1 MEKTSMLGI
10 STGTETIVLL
20 ESEPETRRLVSQI
33 LSLAG
38 YTVREASDG
47 AEAVRQIEEGIHT
60 ADLLL
65 ADIAAP
71 AMSSGEL
78 AQRLVQQYPNL
89 RLLLTAEPPGDQAV
103 QSVLPAG
110 AQVLAKPFSPG
121 ALMSKVRE
129 VLDGPFA
136 CPAARQ
142 AAASGG
148 YPAAG

>member
-1 MEKTSMLGI
+1 MLGI

-20 ESEPETRRLVSQI
+20 ESEPETRRLVSQM

-65 ADIAAP
+65 ADMAAP

-78 AQRLVQQYPNL
+78 AEHVIQQYPNL
-89 RLLLTAEPPGDQAV
+89 RVLLTAAAPDGQAV
-103 QSVLPAG
+103 QSALPSG

-129 VLDGPFA
+129 VLDGPCA
-136 CPAARQ
+136 YPAARG
-142 AAASGG
+142 AAANGS
-148 YPAAG
+148 YPVAG

>member
-1 MEKTSMLGI
+1 MLGI

-20 ESEPETRRLVSQI
+20 ASEPETRRLISQM

-47 AEAVRQIEEGIHT
+47 AEALRQIEAGIHT

-71 AMSSGEL
+71 AMSGGDL
-78 AQRLVQQYPNL
+78 AERLKQQYPNL
-89 RLLLTAEPPGDQAV
+89 RVLLTAELRDDQAI
-103 QSVLPAG
+103 QNALPGG

-136 CPAARQ
+136 CAAARQ

-148 YPAAG
+148 YPTAG

>member
-1 MEKTSMLGI
+1 MLGI

-20 ESEPETRRLVSQI
+20 ESEPETRRLISQM

-38 YTVREASDG
+38 YTVREATDS
-47 AEAVRQIEEGIHT
+47 AEALRQIEAGIHT

-65 ADIAAP
+65 ADMAAP
-71 AMSSGEL
+71 AISGGEL
-78 AQRLVQQYPNL
+78 AQRLTQQYPHL
-89 RLLLTAEPPGDQAV
+89 RVLLTAEPLDHQAV
-103 QSVLPAG
+103 ENALPAG

-148 YPAAG
+148 YPTAG